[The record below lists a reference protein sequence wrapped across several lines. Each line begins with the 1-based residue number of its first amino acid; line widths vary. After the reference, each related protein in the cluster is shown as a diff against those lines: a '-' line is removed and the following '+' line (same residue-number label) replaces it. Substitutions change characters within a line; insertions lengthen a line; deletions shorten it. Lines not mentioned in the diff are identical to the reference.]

1 VRTAAHA
8 FRQALKQVF
17 RNRAMSIASL
27 FSITAMLLILGLF
40 FLIAVNINMI
50 TETARSQFDTIQ
62 IYLEESVEEADSVRM
77 MATLEAMP
85 EVREIEY
92 IPKDQAMEEYKVK
105 WGDNAYLLEGL
116 TKNPL
121 PNSLRITVAELEDS
135 NAVVEKARTME
146 GVEDIKYYQDVVE
159 RLIKITDGI
168 QLAATILIAF
178 LILVSIIVV
187 SNTIKLTVVAR
198 SDEINIMKYVGAT
211 SWYIRLPFLFEGMLI
226 GFFSAAVAAG
236 LIALIYTRLLAE
248 LGPQA
253 IVMFGVS
260 LVPAEFLIRNLV
272 IIFMALGIS
281 IGAAG
286 SIVSMRRFLDNK
298 DRA

>member
-1 VRTAAHA
+1 
-8 FRQALKQVF
+8 
-17 RNRAMSIASL
+17 MSIASL

>member
-1 VRTAAHA
+1 MRTLGKA
-8 FRQALKQVF
+8 FKQALKQVF
-17 RNRAMSIASL
+17 RNRAMSVASL

-40 FLIAVNINMI
+40 FVLAVNINMV
-50 TETARSQFDTIQ
+50 TETARTQFDTIQ
-62 IYLEESVEEADSVRM
+62 IYLEDSVEEAESVRM
-77 MATLEAMP
+77 MASLEALP
-85 EVREIEY
+85 EVKSVEY
-92 IPKDQAMEEYKVK
+92 ITKDRAMEEYKVK

-121 PNSLRITVAELEDS
+121 PNSLRVTVTELEGSDR
-135 NAVVEKARTME
+135 VVEAVRSMS

-159 RLIKITDGI
+159 RLVKITDGI
-168 QLAATILIAF
+168 QLAAMILIGF
-178 LILVSIIVV
+178 LILVSVIVV

-211 SWYIRLPFLFEGMLI
+211 NWYIRLPFLFEGMLI

-236 LIALIYTRLLAE
+236 LIALIYTKLLAQ

-260 LVPAEFLIRNLV
+260 LVPADFLIKNLV
-272 IIFMALGIS
+272 IIFMALGLS

-286 SIVSMRRFLDNK
+286 SIVSMRRFLDNR